1 MRISHTRYFTESVRR
16 LDESERQLVLKAV
29 RKLELSNQWLGKRM
43 HGDLHKA
50 RSLRTGH
57 NNRLRIVYLVR
68 EGTGFLLTAGERED
82 LRVYSRAAIILRELG
97 L

>member
-1 MRISHTRYFTESVRR
+1 MRISHTKYFTESVWR
-16 LDESERQLVLKAV
+16 LDGSERHLVLNSV
-29 RKLELSNQWLGKRM
+29 RKLELSNQWLGKRLR
-43 HGDLHKA
+43 GGLHEA

-68 EGTGFLLTAGERED
+68 EGTGLLLIVGERKD
-82 LRVYSRAAIILRELG
+82 LRVYSRAAHILRELG

>member
-1 MRISHTRYFTESVRR
+1 MKIKPTETFIEAFQKLDSSEKRR
-16 LDESERQLVLKAV
+16 VAKTV
-29 RKLELSNQWLGKRM
+29 RKLELSSQWLGKRM
-43 HGDLHKA
+43 HGDLHNQ

-68 EGTGFLLTAGERED
+68 EGTGFLLIVGERKD
-82 LRVYSRAAIILRELG
+82 LRVYSRAAQILRELG

>member
-1 MRISHTRYFTESVRR
+1 MRISHTRFFTESVRR
-16 LDESERQLVLKAV
+16 LDASERQLVLKAV
-29 RKLELSNQWLGKRM
+29 RMLELSNQWLGKRM
-43 HGDLHKA
+43 HGDLHNA

-68 EGTGFLLTAGERED
+68 EGTGFLLIVGERKD
-82 LRVYSRAAIILRELG
+82 LRVYSRAAQILRELG

>member
-1 MRISHTRYFTESVRR
+1 MRISHTRFFSESVRR

-50 RSLRTGH
+50 RSLRTAH

-68 EGTGFLLTAGERED
+68 EGTGFLLIVGERKD
-82 LRVYSRAAIILRELG
+82 LRVYSRAAQILRELG

>member
-1 MRISHTRYFTESVRR
+1 MKIEPTEFFIETFRK
-16 LDESERQLVLKAV
+16 LDSSERGMVIKTV
-29 RKLELSNQWLGKRM
+29 RKLELSMDWLGKRM
-43 HGDLHKA
+43 HGDLHNA

-68 EGTGFLLTAGERED
+68 EGTGLLLIVGERKA
-82 LRVYSRAAIILRELG
+82 LGVYSKAAHILRDLG